1 MNVLRRKR
9 LARISDQLEILK
21 AQLEDVLEDETEA
34 RDNIPEGLQ
43 ESPIYEKADK
53 ACDDLEAAIDSLEE
67 ALSSIEEARE
77 A

>member
-21 AQLEDVLEDETEA
+21 AELEDLLQDEEEA

-53 ACDDLEAAIDSLEE
+53 ACDDLRAVIDSLEE
-67 ALSSIEEARE
+67 ALSSIEEARD
-77 A
+77 

>member
-21 AQLEDVLEDETEA
+21 AELEDLLQDEEEA

-53 ACDDLEAAIDSLEE
+53 ACDNLQDAIDSLEE
-67 ALSSIEEARE
+67 ALSSIEEARD
-77 A
+77 

>member
-21 AQLEDVLEDETEA
+21 AELEDLLQDEEEA

-43 ESPIYEKADK
+43 ESPIYAKADK
-53 ACDDLEAAIDSLEE
+53 ACDDLQAAIDSLEE
-67 ALSSIEEARE
+67 TLSSIEEARE
-77 A
+77 

>member
-21 AQLEDVLEDETEA
+21 AELEDLLQDEEEA

-43 ESPIYEKADK
+43 ESPIYERADK
-53 ACDDLEAAIDSLEE
+53 ACDDLQAAIDSLEE
-67 ALSSIEEARE
+67 TLSSIEEARE
-77 A
+77 

>member
-1 MNVLRRKR
+1 MNALRRKR

-21 AQLEDVLEDETEA
+21 AELEDLLQDEEEA

-67 ALSSIEEARE
+67 ALSSIEEARD
-77 A
+77 

>member
-21 AQLEDVLEDETEA
+21 AELEDLLQDEEEA

-43 ESPIYEKADK
+43 ESPIYERADK
-53 ACDDLEAAIDSLEE
+53 ACDDLQAAIDSLEE

-77 A
+77 

>member
-21 AQLEDVLEDETEA
+21 AELEDLLQDEEEA

-43 ESPIYEKADK
+43 ESPIYEKADM
-53 ACDDLEAAIDSLEE
+53 ACDNLQSAIDSLEE
-67 ALSSIEEARE
+67 TLSSIEEARE
-77 A
+77 